1 MPDFRLAKNKNIV
14 KMFRRDNTLLIY
26 IIMVA
31 IALGIVL
38 ASFFAF
44 YKNHINSNTIQSGV
58 FIKGT
63 NVSGLTK
70 AEACELIRNNL
81 KDQMNECIVL
91 TYKNYNYNVAI
102 EQIEAEFDIEAS
114 VDFAYNIARTGSLMQ
129 NVKDYIA
136 VLMTHIDIDP
146 ILKYNEQALRD
157 YIIDI
162 EKKLPDQ
169 LEQSSYYLEDDDELI
184 ITNGVNGAGIYVEDL
199 EKTILT
205 ALQDISYSH
214 QYIEIPTYVKYPDP
228 IDLQAIHDDI
238 YVETKDAYFIKEPVY
253 IVYPH
258 VVGVDFDVEDVQ
270 RFIDDN
276 PDSSEYKVELTL
288 TRPEVL
294 TDDIGMEA
302 FPHRLASFST
312 EYVNNPN
319 RTTNL
324 RLASNKINGTVI
336 MPGEVFSFNKVVGKR
351 TRAAGYKDAAIFQ
364 DGGVTDG
371 LAGGIC
377 QISST
382 LYNAALYADMTM
394 TSRRNHMF
402 IPSYVE
408 GGRDATVVWGST
420 DFKFRNDRDYPIKI
434 ESSVEDGIARVA
446 IYGFRRETEYDIEI
460 QTSKVR
466 TIKYSTEYKKKSG
479 YSSGEVIQG
488 GVNGSVWDSWR
499 VYKQDGQVVKREK
512 LYRDTYSAQNRIIAR

>member
-1 MPDFRLAKNKNIV
+1 MADFRLAQNKNIV
-14 KMFRRDNTLLIY
+14 KMFRRDNTILIY
-26 IIMVA
+26 IVMVA
-31 IALGIVL
+31 IAIGIVF

-44 YKNHINSNTIQSGV
+44 YQNHQNSNLIQSGV
-58 FIKGT
+58 YIKGT

-70 AEACELIRNNL
+70 EEACDVVKKSLAG
-81 KDQMNECIVL
+81 QMNENIVL

-102 EQIEAEFDIEAS
+102 EQIEAEFDVEAS
-114 VDFAYNIARTGSLMQ
+114 VDFAYNIGRNGSLLQ

-146 ILKYNEQALRD
+146 ILKYNETALRE
-157 YIIDI
+157 YIEDI
-162 EKKLPDQ
+162 ESKLPDQ

-184 ITNGVNGAGIYVEDL
+184 ITNGVNGAGIYIEDL
-199 EKTILT
+199 ETTILA
-205 ALQDISYSH
+205 ALQDISYSNK
-214 QYIEIPTYVKYPDP
+214 YIEIPTYVKYPDP
-228 IDLQAIHDDI
+228 IDVDSIHDDI
-238 YVETKDAYFIKEPVY
+238 YVEPQDAYFTTDPY
-253 IVYPH
+253 MVYPH
-258 VVGVDFDVEDVQ
+258 VIGVDFNVEGVKQ
-270 RFIDDN
+270 HIEEN
-276 PDSSEYKVELTL
+276 PDVAEYVIGLKLTI
-288 TRPEVL
+288 PDVV

-302 FPHRLASFST
+302 FPHKLASFT
-312 EYVNNPN
+312 TKYVNNPN

-324 RLASNKINGTVI
+324 RLASNKVNGTVI

-351 TRAAGYKDAAIFQ
+351 TEAAGYKNAAIFQ

-382 LYNAALYADMTM
+382 IYNAALYADMTM

-434 ESSVEDGIARVA
+434 ESSVANGEATVS
-446 IYGFRRETEYDIEI
+446 IYGFRRETEYDISIE
-460 QTSKVR
+460 TSKVR
-466 TIKYSTEYKKKSG
+466 TISYKTEYKKKSG
-479 YSSGEVIQG
+479 YSKGEVIQG

-499 VYKQDGQVVKREK
+499 VYKLNGEVVKREK

>member
-1 MPDFRLAKNKNIV
+1 MADFKLAQRKNIV
-14 KMFRRDNTLLIY
+14 KMFRRDNTILIY

-31 IALGIVL
+31 IAMGIVF

-44 YKNHINSNTIQSGV
+44 YQNHQKSDVIQSGV
-58 FIKGT
+58 YIKGT

-70 AEACELIRNNL
+70 KEACDLVRNSL
-81 KDQMNECIVL
+81 AGQMNENIVL
-91 TYKNYNYNVAI
+91 SYKNYNYNVAI
-102 EQIEAEFDIEAS
+102 EQIEAEFDVEAS
-114 VDFAYNIARTGSLMQ
+114 VDFAYNIGRNGNLFQ

-146 ILKYNEQALRD
+146 ILKYNNTALRE
-157 YIIDI
+157 YIEDI
-162 EKKLPDQ
+162 ETKLPDQ
-169 LEQSSYYLEDDDELI
+169 LEQSSYYLEDDDELV
-184 ITNGVNGAGIYVEDL
+184 ITNGVNGAGIYIEEL
-199 EKTILT
+199 EATILA
-205 ALQDISYSH
+205 ALQDISYSNK
-214 QYIEIPTYVKYPDP
+214 YIEIPTYVKYPDP
-228 IDLQAIHDDI
+228 IDVDSIHDDI
-238 YVETKDAYFIKEPVY
+238 YVEPQDAYFTTDPY
-253 IVYPH
+253 MVYPH
-258 VVGVDFDVEDVQ
+258 VIGVDFNVDGVKQHIEE
-270 RFIDDN
+270 N
-276 PDSSEYKVELTL
+276 PDVSEYVIGLKLT
-288 TRPEVL
+288 TPEVV

-302 FPHRLASFST
+302 FPHKLSSFT
-312 EYVNNPN
+312 TKYVNNPN

-351 TRAAGYKDAAIFQ
+351 TEAAGYKNAAIFQ

-382 LYNAALYADMTM
+382 IYNAALYADMTM

-434 ESSVEDGIARVA
+434 ESSVANGEATVS
-446 IYGFRRETEYDIEI
+446 IYGFRRETEYDISIE
-460 QTSKVR
+460 TSKVR
-466 TIKYSTEYKKKSG
+466 TISYKTEYKKKSG
-479 YSSGEVIQG
+479 YSKGEVIQG

-499 VYKQDGQVVKREK
+499 VYKLNGEVVKREK
-512 LYRDTYSAQNRIIAR
+512 LYRDTYSAQNRIIAK